1 MENLFSETVLDFPE
15 NHVQE
20 QGHNINNDQGHSSQK
35 INALFQLTPIVY
47 FCIVIIVT
55 EKIFFLVFSKNAR
68 KLSDSLQKIDE
79 HNHNI

>member
-1 MENLFSETVLDFPE
+1 MGNLFSETVLDFPE

-20 QGHNINNDQGHSSQK
+20 GQGQNINNDQGHSSQK

-55 EKIFFLVFSKNAR
+55 EKIFL
-68 KLSDSLQKIDE
+68 
-79 HNHNI
+79 